1 MPRDVPD
8 WVFPGTNVDDGTG
21 TWAWTI
27 QSLTLDPEGQVQA
40 TLTSQEEDTEAQVIS
55 VEDLVEGY
63 AARTTGSVSVP
74 FETTDVMV
82 VPVDWSSPPQRWR
95 VQAIVVEDGVRMIL
109 EEPQAAEALAEQGSD
124 EVVNVLPPIQGG
136 VRASAYQRLRD

>member
-1 MPRDVPD
+1 
-8 WVFPGTNVDDGTG
+8 
-21 TWAWTI
+21 
-27 QSLTLDPEGQVQA
+27 
-40 TLTSQEEDTEAQVIS
+40 
-55 VEDLVEGY
+55 
-63 AARTTGSVSVP
+63 VSVP

-109 EEPQAAEALAEQGSD
+109 EELQAAEALAEQGSD